1 MIEFLLLLD
10 TILTVGILVGVWW
23 GVFASKSGDVREV
36 VIAFQEFVRKNF
48 ADKDGQAEK

>member
-36 VIAFQEFVRKNF
+36 VIAFQEFVKKNF
-48 ADKDGQAEK
+48 ADNKQETEK